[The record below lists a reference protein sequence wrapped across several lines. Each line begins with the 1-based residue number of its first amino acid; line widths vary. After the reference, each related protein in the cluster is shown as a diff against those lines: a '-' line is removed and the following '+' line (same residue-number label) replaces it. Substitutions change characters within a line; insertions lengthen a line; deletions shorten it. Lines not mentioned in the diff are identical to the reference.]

1 MCPMGVMIFVSMMMA
16 GMGGAVAAEKREVD
30 SAVERDSSD
39 DGWGEMP
46 GFRQVLDL
54 EYARVNGEA
63 LFLDL
68 LIPEGVKNPPVVVWL
83 HGGGWRK
90 GSRKNCGRTAILADR
105 GFAVASIDYRLTG
118 TAPFPAQIVDAL
130 AACRWIR
137 ANGNRYGLDASR
149 VGAWGS
155 SAGAH
160 LAALLGLT
168 DEGDWGGEEPAGAA
182 APVVDAVAGY
192 CGLYDFDRVIADG
205 SGMKPE
211 KEGSIFWMFFG
222 GSPAAHKQESFRAG
236 PVNHVRR
243 PAPPFLLVH
252 GTADPIVPHPQ
263 AVRFDEA
270 LREAGLDSTLKLLE
284 GGGHGRQWEPWQASL
299 DKELCDFFVKH
310 LGDPQKR

>member
-1 MCPMGVMIFVSMMMA
+1 MGVMLVGVLMSGQSVLVA
-16 GMGGAVAAEKREVD
+16 GERGVD
-30 SAVERDSSD
+30 SAVERESKDE
-39 DGWGEMP
+39 GWGEVR
-46 GFRQVLDL
+46 GCRQVLGI
-54 EYARVNGEA
+54 EYARRDGEP

-68 LIPEGVKNPPVVVWL
+68 LIPEGVDKSPVVVWL

-90 GSRKNCGRTAILADR
+90 GSRKSSARTAFLAER

-118 TAPFPAQIVDAL
+118 KAPFPAQILDAL
-130 AACRWIR
+130 AACRWIE

-168 DEGDWGGEEPAGAA
+168 DESDWGGKVPDGAKV
-182 APVVDAVAGY
+182 PVVDAVAGY
-192 CGLYDFDRVIADG
+192 CGIYDLDRVVADG
-205 SGMKPE
+205 SGMDPE
-211 KEGSIFWMFFG
+211 KEGSIFWMLFG
-222 GSPAAHKQESFRAG
+222 GSPAAHQKESFWAG
-236 PVNHVRR
+236 PVNHVRK

-270 LREAGLDSTLKLLE
+270 LRAAGLESTLKLLE
-284 GGGHGRQWEPWQASL
+284 GGGHGRQWEAWQVSL
-299 DKELCDFFVKH
+299 DKELGDFFAKH
-310 LGDPQKR
+310 LGDPQQR